1 MGKNKTRKVVKSKKA
16 YKKHIKKG
24 KTVKRKQ
31 KGGDCPCNKGK
42 LLFMGGYG
50 PASYQ
55 GGIDD
60 KIIPLN
66 NEVANPNTPSI
77 MGSERFAPFK
87 GGSKKRKMKGG
98 MSLLDPVLGASSVSN
113 QTLGTGTTAG
123 QIVGANIVNGGVPS
137 VNPSSFVQNIK

>member
-1 MGKNKTRKVVKSKKA
+1 MGKNKSRKVVKSKKV
-16 YKKHIKKG
+16 YKKTMKKG
-24 KTVKRKQ
+24 KTAKRKQ
-31 KGGDCPCNKGK
+31 RGGDCPCNKSK
-42 LLFMGGYG
+42 PFFMGGYG

-55 GGIDD
+55 GEVDG

-98 MSLLDPVLGASSVSN
+98 MSLLDPVLGSSSVSN

-123 QIVGANIVNGGVPS
+123 QIVGANIVNGGIPS